1 MTLDDLK
8 MCRTYANAIRSIE
21 ESIERLRSE
30 MERTTQVLSLAPAHS
45 GSKDKIAEQV
55 RRMEE
60 LEIARAREIADME
73 AYIDRCR
80 VWLSGIPE
88 QQAEILRLRYME
100 GKKWEEISDITHYGI
115 RHCHK
120 IHDKALEKMAHNGT
134 F

>member
-80 VWLSGIPE
+80 VWLSTIPE
-88 QQAEILRLRYME
+88 QQALILSLRYIE
-100 GKKWEEISDITHYGI
+100 GLEWEDIARVSHYSKG
-115 RHCHK
+115 HCTK
-120 IHDKALEKMAHNGT
+120 IHTAAKKRLEDA
-134 F
+134 